1 MYQYKLPG
9 GRRVALSLIDKK
21 WYNPLAGEKEED
33 DAAQVEKSKKRV
45 SKCESKFE
53 FEKETLLQ
61 KPLLEKA
68 WAYFEHVSFYR
79 YIVEEKP
86 IQKKK
91 SLLMRAIRKFQKGDN
106 KLEKAEP
113 GEKDFKTNLYDP
125 IFSPHA
131 QVREKRTNE

>member
-53 FEKETLLQ
+53 FEKETSLQ
-61 KPLLEKA
+61 KHLLEKA
-68 WAYFEHVSFYR
+68 WAYFEQVSFYR
-79 YIVEEKP
+79 YIVDRRGEANSEEKEFAHACDP
-86 IQKKK
+86 KV
-91 SLLMRAIRKFQKGDN
+91 SKGRQQIG
-106 KLEKAEP
+106 KGGA
-113 GEKDFKTNLYDP
+113 
-125 IFSPHA
+125 
-131 QVREKRTNE
+131 R